1 MKNITEMLKT
11 GARCLVLVVSTA
23 VPIGC
28 GASHGA
34 DLLCKTEL
42 RAKFGGNSSVYSLT
56 EGPTDRFV
64 DTRAFPD
71 DSQPYA
77 DPEHG
82 IGNRNPNDGSERIE
96 KLTPFMEEYLRS
108 RAKPSGK

>member
-11 GARCLVLVVSTA
+11 GAKCLVLVVATA
-23 VPIGC
+23 GASGC
-28 GASHGA
+28 GAQHGT
-34 DLLCKTEL
+34 DITYETKL

-64 DTRAFPD
+64 DTRAFPGD
-71 DSQPYA
+71 AQPYA

-82 IGNRNPNDGSERIE
+82 IGNRNPNDGSARTE
-96 KLTPFMEEYLRS
+96 KLTPFMEEYLKS
-108 RAKPSGK
+108 RAKK